1 MEDSEKK
8 TVMSDHMMDGKQF
21 QFSKRNSY
29 LYRKIKSL
37 QQKTDSNEQEQREK
51 FYSLLPSP
59 LQQEREQHLVSEYFK
74 YLSGVFKKIK
84 QILRLLNSH
93 PLFFVREFLIPCEWL
108 ICIQK
113 FWNERGNFYAYVNGA
128 VKFYQRN
135 CPIKGHKREFLLFL
149 RPVTERIEKIKLKDK
164 KKTLPTRW
172 SILLQN
178 LWPWHNTHTQTDS
191 FDHMQKDT
199 SPATRICISCIYP
212 WKRLDTT
219 TQKRGFRGL
228 QHPSPFYTPFNPITP
243 T

>member
-51 FYSLLPSP
+51 FYSLLPSS

-178 LWPWHNTHTQTDS
+178 LWPWHNTHTNRFLRPYAEGYVSRNSHLHLMHLSMKT
-191 FDHMQKDT
+191 FRHNNT
-199 SPATRICISCIYP
+199 ETRFSGVAASIP
-212 WKRLDTT
+212 L
-219 TQKRGFRGL
+219 L
-228 QHPSPFYTPFNPITP
+228 HPV
-243 T
+243 